1 MLCKYKKDANWS
13 TGQLFLQIDAV
24 DNYWKLWQLVVLR
37 VFVDPFFTII
47 AIFGCGNLFWANLT
61 NFGFGWFVW
70 KINKL
75 LLRTPFLHIVQMF
88 GFGHLFFETFADI
101 PSGHIFANCRSGQ
114 LFVCPSPLSN
124 IFYSF
129 SFSPPLTKYFT
140 SSNGLPLADDQCVHW
155 ITHSL
160 SPPPPPYSV
169 SVLFSSANKMLFFFS
184 FFSIRVQ
191 FD

>member
-1 MLCKYKKDANWS
+1 MICFANMQIEVLDNLYCKMMLWTIVGNCDNLLYYESLQIN
-13 TGQLFLQIDAV
+13 FLQ
-24 DNYWKLWQLVVLR
+24 LLQFLVGVSFL
-37 VFVDPFFTII
+37 
-47 AIFGCGNLFWANLT
+47 ANLI
-61 NFGFGWFVW
+61 NCGSGKFVC

-140 SSNGLPLADDQCVHW
+140 SSNGLPLADDQCVH
-155 ITHSL
+155 
-160 SPPPPPYSV
+160 
-169 SVLFSSANKMLFFFS
+169 
-184 FFSIRVQ
+184 
-191 FD
+191 